1 MCALPDE
8 RAVIQHKDLIGIL
21 DGGRA
26 LRHQKYGDV
35 RIDSCKSMYFVLSSF
50 ATLKQ
55 TGQLPSLLML
65 LLKSTIFVLAM
76 LLFFFLSYMADEI
89 ILYFT

>member
-1 MCALPDE
+1 
-8 RAVIQHKDLIGIL
+8 
-21 DGGRA
+21 
-26 LRHQKYGDV
+26 
-35 RIDSCKSMYFVLSSF
+35 MYFVLSSF

-76 LLFFFLSYMADEI
+76 LLFFFLSYLLAELI
-89 ILYFT
+89 